1 MSKDSPIAER
11 ILDPLDRGASLTDR
25 VYERLRRGLIVGVW
39 EPGDRLS
46 ARAIAREMSVSLT
59 PVREAMLRLAKEN
72 ALELSE
78 SRTFLAPKLN
88 KAEYGELLRIRLALE
103 PMAAGLAAERMRG
116 DTLGAI
122 EALNEKMAALLGA
135 DAFAEAF
142 EADSE
147 FHLAI
152 YDAAAQPL
160 LRSIIASLLL
170 RAGPSRTR
178 LSRDYRKALSGYNH
192 HRRILAALRAGD
204 AEAARA
210 ELAADITDGARLVM
224 AALDD

>member
-1 MSKDSPIAER
+1 MSEPSPLADS
-11 ILDPLDRGASLTDR
+11 ILDTLDRGASLTDR

-88 KAEYGELLRIRLALE
+88 KAEYGELLSIRLALE
-103 PMAAGLAAERMRG
+103 PMAAGIAAGRIETPALDTIEAINERMA
-116 DTLGAI
+116 TL
-122 EALNEKMAALLGA
+122 LRA

-147 FHLAI
+147 FHLGI
-152 YDAAAQPL
+152 YDAAGQPL

-178 LSRDYRKALSGYNH
+178 LSRDYRKALMGYNH
-192 HRRILAALRAGD
+192 HRRILSALRAGD
-204 AEAARA
+204 AEAAHA
-210 ELAADITDGARLVM
+210 ELAADITDGAKLVM
-224 AALDD
+224 ATLDN